1 MLYFKNILPFQLYMI
16 TTFKKIVSFSN
27 IFPLEVVFH
36 VTFQYFCIMVQ
47 SGDRNHTII
56 EQEDVL

>member
-1 MLYFKNILPFQLYMI
+1 MI

-36 VTFQYFCIMVQ
+36 VTFQYFCFMVQ